1 MKRSF
6 LTTCI
11 ILLFFVISGQDSL
24 QSQKRLALV
33 IGNSA
38 YEHGGVL
45 KNPASDAKLMAS
57 TLVELGF
64 DVIKRVDATK
74 KEMDLAI
81 LNFWRNLVN
90 YDITLFYY
98 AGHGIQV
105 EGVNYLLPVDA
116 KIDDKY
122 ALQIEAVDVN
132 KVVHQFEQY
141 PDNINIVIL
150 DACRD
155 NPYRSWMRSG
165 SGGFTPM
172 AAPSGTIIAFATS
185 AGATASDGD
194 GSNGLYTEKLAKQ
207 MLVNQRIEDVFI
219 NTRNAVRTSS
229 NGRQNP
235 QEWSQL
241 TGKFY
246 FKSDGTDSILGSEIS
261 TPISINNNDN
271 PDDNSTNVIRDN
283 KINTYSNRVNANALR
298 FAAKKLKPHINDEPV
313 SMKKAL
319 SFLSV
324 NDIESYIKINKYY
337 KKKLTARII
346 MIGGYAIGAGS
357 LYLSSQDMASEGILI
372 AGIVGAVA
380 GICTI
385 PFSTKADNNLKRE
398 KMEYNSRIQGSINFG
413 PTENGMG
420 LVYKF

>member
-1 MKRSF
+1 MNR
-6 LTTCI
+6 LLITTCI
-11 ILLFFVISGQDSL
+11 ILLFSTLSGQDN
-24 QSQKRLALV
+24 QKPQKRLALV

-45 KNPASDAKLMAS
+45 KNPANDAKLVAS

-64 DVIKRVDATK
+64 DVIKRVDASK
-74 KEMDLAI
+74 EEMDQAI

-90 YDITLFYY
+90 YDVTLFYY

-122 ALQIEAVDVN
+122 ALQVEAVDVN
-132 KVVHQFEQY
+132 KVVHQFERY

-155 NPYRSWMRSG
+155 NPFRSWMRSG
-165 SGGFTPM
+165 GSGFTAM

-194 GSNGLYTEKLAKQ
+194 GSNGLYTEKLTREMIVQ
-207 MLVNQRIEDVFI
+207 QRIEDVFI

-246 FKSDGTDSILGSEIS
+246 FQTDAATTMTGAEIISPVAPAKNTHMDDHSSRIDEDKTTKPSPNRSSALNFTGKS
-261 TPISINNNDN
+261 
-271 PDDNSTNVIRDN
+271 
-283 KINTYSNRVNANALR
+283 
-298 FAAKKLKPHINDEPV
+298 LKPQINHSNV
-313 SMKKAL
+313 SMKEAL

-324 NDIESYIKINKYY
+324 NDTEAYNQINKYY
-337 KKKLTARII
+337 KRRVTALAVLY
-346 MIGGYAIGAGS
+346 GGYATGAGA
-357 LYLSSQDMASEGILI
+357 LYLSSQDMASEAILI
-372 AGIVGAVA
+372 AGIIGSVTGFCAL
-380 GICTI
+380 
-385 PFSTKADNNLKRE
+385 PFSVKANNNLRKE
-398 KMEYNSRIQGSINFG
+398 KINYNSQVQTSLRLG
-413 PTENGMG
+413 PTEHGVG
-420 LVYKF
+420 LVYNF